1 MAHNDNVVHSS
12 GAYNSRYF
20 LVCVVYTACRYPT
33 PSRKACISRYLCV
46 VYTGKCI
53 MFVSKEACNS
63 RYLCAVYTVKNH
75 AIEPASAGIYG
86 WYIPFHIIRFQNYQP
101 ASAGIYGWY
110 IPRYTTCSYIICT
123 KLKIFLAF
131 LQEKR
136 LLSQPFFNTIF
147 QNQILFFQFPY
158 LILILH

>member
-75 AIEPASAGIYG
+75 AIEPT
-86 WYIPFHIIRFQNYQP
+86 
-101 ASAGIYGWY
+101 SAGIYGWY

-123 KLKIFLAF
+123 KLKIFLNF

>member
-33 PSRKACISRYLCV
+33 PSRKACISRYLWV

-63 RYLCAVYTVKNH
+63 RYLWVIYTVKNH
-75 AIEPASAGIYG
+75 AIE
-86 WYIPFHIIRFQNYQP
+86 P

-131 LQEKR
+131 LKKKGYFR
-136 LLSQPFFNTIF
+136 SPFSMLFSKIKFNF
-147 QNQILFFQFPY
+147 SSF
-158 LILILH
+158 LI

>member
-12 GAYNSRYF
+12 GVYNSRYF

-33 PSRKACISRYLCV
+33 PSRKACISRYLWV
-46 VYTGKCI
+46 I
-53 MFVSKEACNS
+53 
-63 RYLCAVYTVKNH
+63 YTVKNH
-75 AIEPASAGIYG
+75 AIEPASAGIY
-86 WYIPFHIIRFQNYQP
+86 R
-101 ASAGIYGWY
+101 WY

-147 QNQILFFQFPY
+147 QNQIQFFQFPY